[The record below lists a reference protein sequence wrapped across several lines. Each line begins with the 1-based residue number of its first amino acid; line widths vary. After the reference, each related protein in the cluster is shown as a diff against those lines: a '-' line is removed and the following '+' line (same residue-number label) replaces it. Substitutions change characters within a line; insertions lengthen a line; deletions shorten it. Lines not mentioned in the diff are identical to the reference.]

1 MKKNYFIILLLAMLV
16 SCSEDFLE
24 EQTYGL
30 IRPDNYFTT
39 TDDLEKGVNALYAN
53 LQKLYRETAT
63 YSTCMGGDDVT
74 TLPGGNKGA
83 WLQFDIFS
91 AQDNNAN
98 MGNIWGI
105 CYASIKQANVIISSI
120 DNIVE
125 PSDQPSFLQN
135 QKKRA
140 LGQAYFVRAMAYYHL
155 VRTWNE
161 IPLITEL
168 TIDYEVSPS
177 QAADIYTL
185 IVNDLTQAESLVPA
199 DYNTAP
205 DASNH
210 EKNTSFARATSGS
223 VKALLASVYL
233 TMAGYPIKD
242 ESKYALAAQKAKE
255 VIENADTYGYSLM
268 ENFADLW
275 LFDNNLNSET
285 VFGCYYNHKVGD
297 GFNANMNAPLAYRPS
312 DFGGWDD
319 VFAEINFFNEFPEGP
334 RKDATFITE
343 GRASSSSSLLTWQEF
358 ESAHPYY
365 KKWADI
371 PGYDP
376 ENMAKWIDWRSSRS
390 AMVMRYAEVLLIYAE
405 AKAMSSGPDASAYAA
420 INKVRNRAGLEDLPI
435 GLSATEFRNA
445 VIDERKWEFAGNEPN
460 ARWFDM
466 VRTETVESATAKR
479 HPNEIPLVNQPGK
492 DRYFAP
498 IPQADKILNPNL

>member
-1 MKKNYFIILLLAMLV
+1 MKKYYSIIFLFVLLV
-16 SCSEDFLE
+16 SCSDDFLE
-24 EQTYGL
+24 EQTFGL

-39 TDDLEKGVNALYAN
+39 TDDLEKGVNALYGN
-53 LQKLYRETAT
+53 IKKLYRETST
-63 YSTCMGGDDVT
+63 YSSCMGGDDVT

-83 WLQFDIFS
+83 WLQFDIFN
-91 AQDNNAN
+91 AQDNNDN
-98 MGNIWGI
+98 MGGVWGI
-105 CYASIKQANVIISSI
+105 CYATIKQSNVIISTI
-120 DNIVE
+120 ENIVE
-125 PSDQPSFLQN
+125 PSDRPAFLEN

-140 LGQAYFVRAMAYYHL
+140 LAQAYFFRAMAYFHL

-161 IPLITEL
+161 VPLITEFS
-168 TIDYEVSPS
+168 IDYEVTKSP
-177 QAADIYTL
+177 AIDIYNL
-185 IVNDLTQAESLVPA
+185 IVDDLLKAESLAPEN
-199 DYNTAP
+199 YQTAS
-205 DASNH
+205 DASEH
-210 EKNTSFARATSGS
+210 EKNTAFARPTSGA

-233 TMAGYPIKD
+233 TMAGYPILD
-242 ESKYALAAQKAKE
+242 ETKYALAAQKAKE
-255 VIENADTYGYSLM
+255 VIDNSENYGYSLM
-268 ENFADLW
+268 ENYADLW

-285 VFGCYYNHKVGD
+285 VFGLYFNHKVGD
-297 GFNANMNAPLAYRPS
+297 SFNANMNAPLAYRPG

-319 VFAEINFFNEFPEGP
+319 LFAEINFFNEFPEGP

-343 GRASSSSSLLTWQEF
+343 GRASSSSPLLTWQEF
-358 ESAHPYY
+358 QTSHPYY

-390 AMVMRYAEVLLIYAE
+390 VMVIRYAEVLLIYAE
-405 AKAMSSGPDASAYAA
+405 AKAMSSGVDATAYAA
-420 INKVRNRAGLEDLPI
+420 INEVRNRAGLEDLPS

-479 HPNEIPLVNQPGK
+479 HPNEIPLVNQPTK
-492 DRYFAP
+492 SQYFAP
-498 IPQADKILNPNL
+498 IPQVDKILNPHL